1 MSSSRTQTLEERT
14 RPSLF
19 YQPSAPPEEGEER
32 PISYNDQIRD
42 YRRMRRMGYETIR
55 AIRQPLNRIFAR
67 RREALLS
74 PEQVSRRLQRSGSRR
89 PEAVPAEV
97 LYTAGQDSAQTRVY
111 ESVAEESILVIGET
125 QRDLLF
131 MEPQSLQ
138 EIRRQN
144 FRHIHIGMVI
154 IKIRPLHTDARG
166 TSALLVLRDTRFNDS
181 REILGTMEVDFTNG
195 AQLVYVAPNYMST
208 ISDFY
213 NHFQLAIQTRGYE
226 SWVGQNAE
234 ANIGLSRQ
242 VIGRL
247 SNDNVDRYSYNT
259 TAVTDLLASRGIR
272 AIEGARSMPD
282 RSNSWNLRPSSVQ
295 NQQSMIP
302 TAYTARRHIN
312 GDTSIRFHD
321 HVANLAQRPQNSEEL
336 DEEEAIFSRLPNDQH
351 GSSHFTHTV
360 MMAIQPSWEI
370 CQGIVPEDTFYTN
383 GVFHGDMRNIDP
395 YFNEYQVDTMPW
407 IEETNEQLA
416 DQAEVIIE
424 EMDRDQHF
432 IVITDGSNYPPGY
445 FDFPDSDTEEPDDYA
460 EFLQDLA
467 EAPSQDR
474 SSLYGSE
481 DRSPEVSTKLDP
493 NDPNVDFKIHEYCC
507 LSPTHQS
514 CGFFQAS
521 TSTAHQSAEQSVV
534 GTSNNQNNF
543 PNTTEWLD
551 DTPLEFPEERLS
563 YSQWFSEDP
572 QVLAQPPWS
581 QHSAKV
587 CHVLDLNTGTS
598 CKPVKP
604 LKTEEQLRYERFE
617 RGKPTQA
624 DRDAVKYG
632 IEKYWGLLGEE
643 SGKFDYFVKYRTPP
657 WATHSVCTINE
668 DLPPAFN
675 PDEWDDLP
683 FEYTTD
689 LHSSDEEK
697 PVPDYLS
704 MQTPKPKY
712 YYGAS
717 SSSSSSESVAS
728 RYRPKKNEKVYKPK
742 PKPIQTQKAQYQP
755 KKPKPQK
762 EQKVTKEWKPKFQVH
777 KLSQDISTECPNL
790 DKFLKTFEPKK
801 KEPTPPVEKIF
812 SASSSYHVPEDSSM
826 GDTAYTPAPNMITP
840 YNPPGV
846 DARRGRAR
854 GRPYVPP
861 TFNLPLAG
869 NDTGLMLEL
878 SDPSMYNEI
887 LDQWESS
894 TKNLL
899 NGQQFDSN
907 RSKVEYVE
915 NLLGST
921 AKKTFLQWKV
931 AYPTDYQQLITVAD
945 DPQNITSMIRRIFT
959 MEDPYTGSTLL
970 QAVAYK
976 DVERL
981 QCDRIEHIV
990 PFMME
995 YFKISAETGRLYV
1008 DNEMSDKFF
1017 RKLPP
1022 LYGEDIEK
1030 NYKQVHGDLPGVA
1043 PRIYFTYKYLQEMCK
1058 NAEKQRGLKSLNFCK
1073 DIRLPG
1079 QYARDSSKRYGM
1091 RKANTYKGKPH
1102 RTHARVIKN
1111 KEKSKKGVIRKCKC
1125 YICGE
1130 DGHFAR
1136 ECRSK
1141 MVNVQRAAIFNELE
1155 LDDSLDVVSVDMG
1168 EPDSD
1173 HIVSMSD
1180 GVGPEATRKYLDS
1193 QFTLPWATEFIGVF
1207 HVTTD
1212 TLSMNE
1218 NLGWRSK
1225 PKLSDDQLLCDH
1237 EGFKICAKPA
1247 EARIKCQECSIFTTP
1262 QARFLCDS
1270 CNLLLCAM
1278 CAQGYYGINIVEPVV
1293 PELQHHIERPKIDK
1307 GKKKVSWQEEIQ
1319 DLEGMSEIPYARAR
1333 QSLRML
1339 SSDEEQ
1345 PNRPQRQAEK
1355 ESDTIIKMASIMAEQ
1370 TKEISYWRD
1379 KAVELKQA
1387 LGDLQRDYAQLQKE
1401 VELLRWHNVV
1411 KNSQPKEAD
1420 ESLETNEDSINDGQ
1434 EDASGAEATNDMD
1447 EILSVHSQ
1455 HSMKHFEFDALVNI
1469 ERPGQLNKLYN
1480 FGCEIQCNG
1489 GSPFTARAILD
1500 TGASICCICTS
1511 ITPRNCLVETKEASF
1526 NGITSSS
1533 KCNQRLARGTF
1544 KIGDHM
1550 FQIPL
1555 VYAFQMNP
1563 RDDVKFI
1570 IGCNF
1575 IRSMKGGI
1583 KIEGNTITFY
1593 ERSYSIQTCEES
1605 GEIAAKYAIPEL
1617 ELNENEYQC
1626 LSESIYLNIGTTSDG
1641 FKSRFTSTIEDLKA
1655 QGVIGDAPLQL
1666 WERNQVKCKLEVI
1679 NPDITISDKPLK
1691 HVSIGLK
1698 QQFQNQLDPLLKM
1711 GLIRPST
1718 SRHRTMAMIINSGT
1732 TVDPVTGEEKRG
1744 KERMVFNYKTL
1755 NDNTYRDPYS
1765 LPGINTIIQKVG
1777 RSKIYSK
1784 FDLKSGFHQVAMDPE
1799 SIPWTAFLTPQ
1810 GLFEWLVMPFGLK
1823 NAPAIFQRKM
1833 DNCFS
1838 RYSDFIAVYIDDILV
1853 FSESERDHEKHL
1865 RVMLQVCQENG
1876 LVLSPTKMKVA
1887 VKTIEFLG
1895 AILGNQCVQLQPHI
1909 IQKIVD
1915 FDEEHLQTKQGIR
1928 SWLGILNYARTYIP
1942 NIGTL
1947 LAPFYEKTSPHGD
1960 KRLKPSDRELVKKIK
1975 EMVQH
1980 LPPLELPPPDAYI
1993 ILETDGSME
2002 GWGGIC
2008 KWKHKKN
2015 DPRSSERVCDY
2026 ASGKFPVVKS
2036 SIDAEIHAAMFT
2048 LEKLKIYYLDKEE
2061 IILRTDCQAIISYY
2075 NKSNSNK
2082 PSRARWIAFTD
2093 YITNTGTNI
2102 KFEHIEG
2109 KLNVLADALSRIT
2122 CYLCTAGSQGCLAP
2136 EEDDHM
2142 KVMETLP
2149 EEINSLKDTS
2159 LQIELQESF
2168 LKKIYYLTP
2177 ALECIDIPYIGGTME
2192 MLSQPMLQQGDGYN
2206 TPGMSCLEETSLKE
2220 TSQPALST
2228 FTLGKTEF
2236 VKPEKPSSSYVTTM
2250 RKK

>member
-1 MSSSRTQTLEERT
+1 MSSTRTQTIDGN

-19 YQPSAPPEEGEER
+19 NRTLPTAPPEEEHQ
-32 PISYNDQIRD
+32 PISYSDQIRD
-42 YRRMRRMGYETIR
+42 YRIMRRLGYETAR
-55 AIRQPLNRIFAR
+55 ALRSPLNRIFAR
-67 RREALLS
+67 RREALLD

-89 PEAVPAEV
+89 PEIIPAEV
-97 LYTAGQDSAQTRVY
+97 LYTAGQNNTQTRVY
-111 ESVAEESILVIGET
+111 ESTAEESILVIGDM

-138 EIRRQN
+138 QIRRLN
-144 FRHIHIGMVI
+144 YRHIHIGMVI

-208 ISDFY
+208 VNDFY
-213 NHFQLAIQTRGYE
+213 NHFQLAIQTHGYE
-226 SWVGQNAE
+226 SWVGQNVE

-247 SNDNVDRYSYNT
+247 SNDNIDRYSYNT

-282 RSNSWNLRPSSVQ
+282 RTIAWNLKPSTVDTM
-295 NQQSMIP
+295 QSMIP
-302 TAYTARRHIN
+302 TSYTARRHIN
-312 GDTSIRFHD
+312 GNTSLRFHD
-321 HVANLAQRPQNSEEL
+321 HVANTAERPQGDEEIN
-336 DEEEAIFSRLPNDQH
+336 EEEAIFSRLPE
-351 GSSHFTHTV
+351 GPSSHFQHTV

-370 CQGIVPEDTFYTN
+370 SQGLIEDETFFN
-383 GVFHGDMRNIDP
+383 DGIFHGDARNIDP
-395 YFNEYQVDTMPW
+395 YFNEYGCQTMEY
-407 IEETNEQLA
+407 IDNSNEQLA
-416 DQAEVIIE
+416 DQAEIIME
-424 EMDRDQHF
+424 EIERDSDF
-432 IVITDGSNYPPGY
+432 IVITDGSNYPMGY
-445 FDFPDSDTEEPDDYA
+445 FDFPDSETDEPDDYA

-467 EAPSQDR
+467 EAPSRDR
-474 SSLYGSE
+474 SSLYGSDELTLIPNE
-481 DRSPEVSTKLDP
+481 DEPEVSTRLRLD
-493 NDPNVDFKIHEYCC
+493 DPDLDFKIHQYCC

-514 CGFFQAS
+514 CDFYKR
-521 TSTAHQSAEQSVV
+521 HQSDEQSVV
-534 GTSNNQNNF
+534 GTSSNQNQN
-543 PNTTEWLD
+543 PNTTEW
-551 DTPLEFPEERLS
+551 
-563 YSQWFSEDP
+563 FSEDP
-572 QVLAQPPWS
+572 HNMPQPPWS
-581 QHSAKV
+581 QHSIN
-587 CHVLDLNTGTS
+587 VLHMVDLRTGTS
-598 CKPVKP
+598 CRPVQPSKS
-604 LKTEEQLRYERFE
+604 EEQLRYERFE
-617 RGKPTQA
+617 RGKPTEA
-624 DRDAVKYG
+624 DKNAVKYG

-643 SGKFDYFVKYRTPP
+643 SGKFDYYVKYRTPP
-657 WATHSVCTINE
+657 WATQTVCTFNE
-668 DLPPAFN
+668 IPPPAFN
-675 PDEWDDLP
+675 PDDWDDLP
-683 FEYTTD
+683 FEYTTE
-689 LHSSDEEK
+689 LTSSDEEK
-697 PVPDYLS
+697 KPVYPEK
-704 MQTPKPKY
+704 QIPKPSY

-717 SSSSSSESVAS
+717 SSSSTSDTNPK
-728 RYRPKKNEKVYKPK
+728 YRPKRNEKVYKSK
-742 PKPIQTQKAQYQP
+742 
-755 KKPKPQK
+755 KPQK
-762 EQKVTKEWKPKFQVH
+762 EPKVKQEWKPKFQV
-777 KLSQDISTECPNL
+777 KMLSQDISTECPNL
-790 DKFLKTFEPKK
+790 DKFLKSFEPKK
-801 KEPTPPVEKIF
+801 KEPPPPEKIF
-812 SASSSYHVPEDSSM
+812 SASIGSTSYHVPEDSAM

-840 YNPPGV
+840 YNPIGV
-846 DARRGRAR
+846 DTMRRSRVR

-869 NDTGLMLEL
+869 TESGLMLEL
-878 SDPSMYNEI
+878 SDPSMYNEV

-907 RSKVEYVE
+907 RSRIEYVE

-931 AYPTDYQQLITVAD
+931 AYPNDYQQLIAVAD
-945 DPQNITSMIRRIFT
+945 DPQNVTSCIRRIFT
-959 MEDPYTGSTLL
+959 MEDPYTGSTLM
-970 QAVAYK
+970 QSVAYK

-995 YFKISAETGRLYV
+995 YFKISAETGRLYL

-1079 QYARDSSKRYGM
+1079 QYSMRDSSKRYGM

-1102 RTHARVIKN
+1102 KTHARVIKN

-1141 MVNVQRAAIFNELE
+1141 MVNVQRAAIFNDLE
-1155 LDDSLDVVSVDMG
+1155 LDESLDVVSVDMG
-1168 EPDSD
+1168 EPDSE
-1173 HIVSMSD
+1173 HIISMSD
-1180 GVGPEATRKYLDS
+1180 GVGPDATRRYIDN
-1193 QFTLPWATEFIGVF
+1193 QFTLPWETEFIGVF
-1207 HVTTD
+1207 NLATD

-1218 NLGWRSK
+1218 DLGWRSK
-1225 PKLSDDQLLCDH
+1225 PKLNDDQKECDH
-1237 EGFKICAKPA
+1237 QGFTICAKPA
-1247 EARIKCQECSIFTTP
+1247 EARIKCQECSIITTP
-1262 QARFLCDS
+1262 KARFYCATCD
-1270 CNLLLCAM
+1270 LLLCAM
-1278 CAQGYYGINIVEPVV
+1278 CAQGYYSINIVEPVI
-1293 PELQHHIERPKIDK
+1293 PELQHHIEKPPVNK
-1307 GKKKVSWQEEIQ
+1307 GKKKVSWEE
-1319 DLEGMSEIPYARAR
+1319 DLQSYEEGMSEIPYEKGREGL
-1333 QSLRML
+1333 QILTPSV
-1339 SSDEEQ
+1339 
-1345 PNRPQRQAEK
+1345 RPGERQAEK

-1370 TKEISYWRD
+1370 TKEISYWRE
-1379 KAVELKQA
+1379 KAIELKQA
-1387 LGDLQRDYAQLQKE
+1387 LGDLQHDYAQLQKE
-1401 VELLRWHNVV
+1401 VELLRLHNVMRIAQHH
-1411 KNSQPKEAD
+1411 QPTLEDTCDDD
-1420 ESLETNEDSINDGQ
+1420 EGQTDNAESNPEDDQSI
-1434 EDASGAEATNDMD
+1434 
-1447 EILSVHSQ
+1447 HSQ
-1455 HSMKHFEFDALVNI
+1455 HSVKKYEFDALVNI

-1480 FGCEIQCNG
+1480 FKCEIQCNG
-1489 GSPFTARAILD
+1489 GSPFTAQAILD
-1500 TGASICCICTS
+1500 TGASVCCICTS

-1526 NGITSSS
+1526 NGVTSSS

-1544 KIGDHM
+1544 KIGDHV

-1555 VYAFQMNP
+1555 VYALQMNP

-1593 ERSYSIQTCEES
+1593 ERSYSIQTQEES
-1605 GEIAAKYAIPEL
+1605 GSLAVKYAIPEL

-1626 LSESIYLNIGTTSDG
+1626 LAESIYLNIGTTSSQ
-1641 FKSRFTSTIEDLKA
+1641 FKDRFSKTIEDLKA
-1655 QGVIGDAPLQL
+1655 QGIIGEDPLYH
-1666 WERNQVKCKLEVI
+1666 WKKNQVKCKLDVI

-1691 HVSIGLK
+1691 HVSVGLK

-1732 TVDPVTGEEKRG
+1732 TIDPVTGQEKKG

-1777 RSKIYSK
+1777 RAKIYSK

-1833 DNCFS
+1833 DNCFQK
-1838 RYSDFIAVYIDDILV
+1838 YGDFIAVYIDDILV
-1853 FSESERDHEKHL
+1853 FSENEKDHEKHL
-1865 RVMLQVCQENG
+1865 KVMLQICRENG

-1887 VKTIEFLG
+1887 VQTIEFLG
-1895 AILGNQCVQLQPHI
+1895 AILGNQTIKLQPHI
-1909 IQKIVD
+1909 IQKIVE
-1915 FDEEHLQTKQGIR
+1915 FDTEHLQTKQGIR
-1928 SWLGILNYARTYIP
+1928 SWLGILNYARAYIP

-1960 KRLKPSDRELVKKIK
+1960 KRLKPSDLELVQKIK
-1975 EMVQH
+1975 EKVQN

-2008 KWKHKKN
+2008 KWKLQKN
-2015 DPRSSERVCDY
+2015 DPRNTEKVCAY

-2061 IILRTDCQAIISYY
+2061 ITLRTDCQAIISYY

-2093 YITNTGTNI
+2093 YITNTGTTI
-2102 KFEHIEG
+2102 RFEHIEG

-2136 EEDDHM
+2136 EEDNHM
-2142 KVMETLP
+2142 KIMESLL
-2149 EEINSLKDTS
+2149 EEIDSLKDIS
-2159 LQIELQESF
+2159 LREELQESF

-2177 ALECIDIPYIGGTME
+2177 ALEYIDIPYIGGISVTHS
-2192 MLSQPMLQQGDGYN
+2192 LPMLEQEDGYL
-2206 TPGMSCLEETSLKE
+2206 TPEMSCSDEMFLKE
-2220 TSQPALST
+2220 MSLPALST
-2228 FTLGKTEF
+2228 STSDKTGLERH
-2236 VKPEKPSSSYVTTM
+2236 EKQLNYYATTM
-2250 RKK
+2250 KKN